1 MYVYVYGYIPYLIS
15 YLVSLISHSGDR
27 EGSENKKNGS
37 GCVARRTKKKEESN
51 REIRIRKQET
61 REKTKTKKTRKKE
74 KVSRKKGRTEERK
87 RWTV

>member
-15 YLVSLISHSGDR
+15 DLVSLISHSGDK

-51 REIRIRKQET
+51 REIRNGKQGT
-61 REKTKTKKTRKKE
+61 REKTKTRKTREKE
-74 KVSRKKGRTEERK
+74 KVSIKKGRTEERK
-87 RWTV
+87 RWIV